1 MPIVTGSVGVHG
13 PVGVGASCARRE
25 LVATVTW
32 SGLVAVSG
40 APMLVWSCTDT
51 GADVTPAVSV
61 CAGVVNASSDGR
73 QEASSFQESL
83 NQAPPIPAVH
93 QRFWPAGPQ
102 APTPGSFGSTVCPE
116 SRIAAASRSMTT
128 PVWLVKSDVESPTFF
143 GAQAKPPR
151 SSGP

>member
-61 CAGVVNASSDGR
+61 CAGVVNARCGGR
-73 QEASSFQESL
+73 VRRGARERQLVLEEVVQRVAALREMR
-83 NQAPPIPAVH
+83 ARDAVVAEIAVQLLRPVADERAH
-93 QRFWPAGPQ
+93 VGPERRVLEPVLQ
-102 APTPGSFGSTVCPE
+102 PRLVQGEIARRLAHPG
-116 SRIAAASRSMTT
+116 
-128 PVWLVKSDVESPTFF
+128 
-143 GAQAKPPR
+143 
-151 SSGP
+151 